1 MALMIQYEND
11 PELLAAILQ
20 SMHET
25 KLQQISVPNEP
36 RADIDPSLV
45 STVQFKGPSGQKLVR
60 RFMKTNTINDLINYY
75 KFE

>member
-20 SMHET
+20 SMNET
-25 KLQQISVPNEP
+25 KLQQISVPSEP

-45 STVQFKGPSGQKLVR
+45 STV
-60 RFMKTNTINDLINYY
+60 
-75 KFE
+75 